1 MTLRPQF
8 CLQKGPDHHS
18 VCSMQ
23 VTAAS
28 APCLF
33 VHCRQSAW
41 LLCTLC
47 LLSFHCDHH
56 GGGGDVNEPWG
67 NHSSS
72 HWKLWSIP
80 FLTLTLSIFFLEKNN
95 TYLYAYRYIV
105 WVCYV
110 CMFVCVW
117 LWTYVCQYQV
127 QVLSFPGLACLWDCT
142 DHLSIDGVVITDPGH
157 HICPHVHSGAQT
169 QTCMLARWEQVID
182 PASADSWCAS
192 I

>member
-41 LLCTLC
+41 LLYTLC
-47 LLSFHCDHH
+47 LLSFHCDRH
-56 GGGGDVNEPWG
+56 GGGGDVNEPEGIIPPPTESCGASLSWPWLYLF
-67 NHSSS
+67 SF
-72 HWKLWSIP
+72 WK
-80 FLTLTLSIFFLEKNN
+80 KNN

-127 QVLSFPGLACLWDCT
+127 QVLSFPGLAGLWDCT

-169 QTCMLARWEQVID
+169 QTCMPARWEQVID
-182 PASADSWCAS
+182 PASADLWCVS